1 MTFSTKTI
9 NALAKALAP
18 EIINSIYADERF
30 AEFMFDALHDIVRE
44 KVGGINEDLL
54 GELTCCIFDR
64 MVLKDAHQDFSF
76 QRESSQI
83 WEDRYKALLNYVKRT
98 FPSDYID
105 GAEYGLNPIPND
117 A

>member
-44 KVGGINEDLL
+44 KG
-54 GELTCCIFDR
+54 
-64 MVLKDAHQDFSF
+64 
-76 QRESSQI
+76 
-83 WEDRYKALLNYVKRT
+83 WWY
-98 FPSDYID
+98 
-105 GAEYGLNPIPND
+105 
-117 A
+117 